1 MGIIRYKI
9 IFGEYLRGLRRI
21 MKCKKCKADIP
32 DELHPVYC
40 CYCGEKLQR
49 ERKKKDEIK
58 IPTPRKRGQKWYVDL
73 RREGVMVIEATEAA
87 AIAKAQAI
95 RAGFVPVDKKHA
107 SLTLRKAIENYIA
120 DRDNVLSPST
130 IRGYEAIKNSR
141 FKKYIDAD
149 ISAINWQAA
158 INDEAKLYSPKT
170 VKNEYGLIRSVLRSN
185 GLALPNVTLPQAEQ
199 KQLAWL
205 DYEQIQTFINA
216 IRNEPCEM
224 AALFALHSLRRSE
237 LLAITPSKII
247 DGCICVDGSRVFN
260 KDNELIEKSTNKNT
274 ASKRNIKIMI
284 PRLAELIAAY
294 DGDPDEPFISC
305 YANTI
310 WAQINTICAANGLP
324 KVGVHGL
331 RRSFASL
338 AYHLGWSE
346 RQTMRV
352 GGWSDVKTV
361 HNIYIKLSE
370 SDVANDIQKMA
381 QFYEFTT

>member
-1 MGIIRYKI
+1 
-9 IFGEYLRGLRRI
+9 

-49 ERKKKDEIK
+49 ERKKKDEIR

-73 RREGVMVIEATEAA
+73 RREGVTVIEDTEAA

-95 RAGFVPVDKKHA
+95 RAGFVPIDKKHA

-170 VKNEYGLIRSVLRSN
+170 VKNEYGLIRSILRSN

-216 IRNEPCEM
+216 IRNEPSEM

-247 DGCICVDGSRVFN
+247 GGCICVDGSRVFN
-260 KDNELIEKSTNKNT
+260 KDNDLIEKSTNKNT

>member
-1 MGIIRYKI
+1 
-9 IFGEYLRGLRRI
+9 
-21 MKCKKCKADIP
+21 MKCRNCKSNIP
-32 DELHPVYC
+32 DELHFTFC
-40 CYCGEKLQR
+40 GYCGERLIR
-49 ERKKKDEIK
+49 EKKKKDEIK
-58 IPTPRKRGQKWYVDL
+58 IPTPRKRGNKWYVDL
-73 RREGVMVIEATEAA
+73 RREGVTVIEDTEAE
-87 AIAKAQAI
+87 AIAKAKAI
-95 RAGFVPVDKKHA
+95 RAGFVPFKANMPK
-107 SLTLRKAIENYIA
+107 LTLGQAIDKYISE
-120 DRDNVLSPST
+120 RDNVLSPST
-130 IRGYEAIKNSR
+130 VRGYVAIKKNR
-141 FKKYIDAD
+141 FKNYIDED

-185 GLALPNVTLPQAEQ
+185 GIELPNVTLPQAEC

-205 DYEQIQTFINA
+205 DYEQIQTFMNA

-224 AALFALHSLRRSE
+224 AALLALHSLRRSE
-237 LLAITPSKII
+237 LLAITPNKII
-247 DGCICVDGSRVFN
+247 DGYIYVDGSRVFDKN
-260 KDNELIEKSTNKNT
+260 NNLIEKSTNKNT
-274 ASKRNIKIMI
+274 ASKRKIKIMI

-294 DGDPDEPFISC
+294 DGDPDEPYISC

-310 WAQINTICAANGLP
+310 WTQINTICAAAGLP

-352 GGWSDVKTV
+352 GGWSDFKTV

-370 SDVANDIQKMA
+370 ADVAKDIQKMA
-381 QFYEFTT
+381 QFYDFTTNFTTNSEKG

>member
-1 MGIIRYKI
+1 
-9 IFGEYLRGLRRI
+9 
-21 MKCKKCKADIP
+21 MKCRKCKAEIP
-32 DELHPVYC
+32 DELHPLFC
-40 CYCGEKLQR
+40 CYCGEQLVKD
-49 ERKKKDEIK
+49 RKKKDEIK
-58 IPTPRKRGQKWYVDL
+58 IPAPRKRGQKWYVDL
-73 RREGVMVIEATEAA
+73 RREGVTVIEDSEAE
-87 AIAKAQAI
+87 AKARAQAI

-107 SLTLRKAIENYIA
+107 ALTLREAIENYIA

-130 IRGYEAIKNSR
+130 IRGYEAIKNNR
-141 FKKYIDAD
+141 FKKYIDED
-149 ISAINWQAA
+149 IAAVNWQAA

-170 VKNEYGLIRSVLRSN
+170 VKNEYGLIRSILRSN
-185 GLALPNVTLPQAEQ
+185 GLALPGVTLPQAEH

-205 DYEQIQTFINA
+205 DYEQIQVFLNA

-237 LLAITPSKII
+237 LLAVTPDKIV
-247 DGCICVDGSRVFN
+247 DGHICVDGSRVFDREN
-260 KDNELIEKSTNKNT
+260 NLIEKSTNKNT
-274 ASKRNIKIMI
+274 ASKRNVEIMI

-294 DGDPDEPFISC
+294 DGDPGKPFISC
-305 YANTI
+305 YANTL
-310 WAQINTICAANGLP
+310 WAQINAICAANGLP

-370 SDVANDIQKMA
+370 SDVAEDIQKMKR
-381 QFYEFTT
+381 FYKF